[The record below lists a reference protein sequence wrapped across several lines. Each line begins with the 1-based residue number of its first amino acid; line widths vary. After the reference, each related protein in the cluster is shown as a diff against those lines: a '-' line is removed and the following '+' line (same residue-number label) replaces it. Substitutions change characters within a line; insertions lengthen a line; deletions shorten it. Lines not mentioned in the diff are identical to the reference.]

1 MTTNISSASS
11 NTAPVTLVVGA
22 RGKTGR
28 RVAKRLTAAGQPLR
42 IGSRSAPRPFLWDDG
57 STWRAALAGVQR
69 AYVTHYPDIAF
80 PGAKERI
87 AEFADLAGRVG
98 VERLVLLSG
107 RGEPEAQAAEELV
120 LSTSVDAAV
129 VRGSFFAQ
137 NFSEH
142 FLLGPV
148 LDGAIALPAGDCAEP
163 IVDADDI
170 AEVAVAA
177 LTEPGHGGRVFEL
190 TGPRLLN
197 VHDVAAELS
206 AACGRTI
213 TYIPVTPAEYV
224 GAAVAT
230 GFPAEEA
237 EPLAAMFAYIFDGHN
252 ASLTNGVQDA
262 LGRPPR
268 DFRDY
273 AAATAATGVWDVPA
287 SARSTR
293 R

>member
-1 MTTNISSASS
+1 MTTNINSVSSH
-11 NTAPVTLVVGA
+11 TTPLTLVVGG

-42 IGSRSAPRPFLWDDG
+42 IGSRSAPTPFLWDDD
-57 STWRAALAGVQR
+57 STWPAALSGVQR
-69 AYVTHYPDIAF
+69 AYVTYYPDIAF

-120 LSTSVDAAV
+120 LSSSVNAAV

-148 LDGAIALPAGDCAEP
+148 LNGAIALPAGEVAEP

-170 AEVAVAA
+170 ADVAVAA
-177 LTEPGHGGRVFEL
+177 LNESGYGGHVFEL
-190 TGPRLLN
+190 TGPRLLTF
-197 VHDVAAELS
+197 HDVATELS

-224 GAAVAT
+224 DAAVTT

-237 EPLAAMFAYIFDGHN
+237 EPLAAMFAHIFDGHN
-252 ASLTNGVQDA
+252 ASLANGVQDA

-273 AAATAATGVWDVPA
+273 AAATAATGAWDVPA
-287 SARSTR
+287 SGGSTR